1 MPAWC
6 VQVIARRTLKQFWLR
21 HRQAE
26 GPLRAWYATVKQA
39 EWHRPND
46 MKAMFGTTVDFV
58 GDNRVVFDISG
69 NKYRLVA
76 HVAFPYQRV
85 LIKFVGTHGE
95 YDRIDAETV

>member
-1 MPAWC
+1 MAPDKRRAMAKSLT
-6 VQVIARRTLKQFWLR
+6 VFAPQVNAAVK
-21 HRQAE
+21 
-26 GPLRAWYATVKQA
+26 RAQ
-39 EWHRPND
+39 WHRPSD
-46 MKAMFGTTVDFV
+46 VKAMFGTTVDFV

-76 HVAFPYQRV
+76 HVAFPYKRV